1 MSVAYYDPVF
11 GEDGKIYSIDN
22 LRIEFEISS
31 EKSLE
36 FSRLFMDPYRVD
48 IESWPVNTKENRY
61 KHMWTLTY
69 VDDDHEISSSTVGY
83 VFNSISGSIN
93 RKGFLDV
100 NPNKCGWAE
109 QFWKDFE
116 KIRSCSITWNVKRID
131 VAIDVKTKRENV
143 YLCKDNRMY
152 EMKAYSLSN
161 RTEYLGR
168 RNNPGRVK
176 VYNKQEES
184 KTNTPL
190 TRIEITTEPNAEDF
204 YKHYPQIYD
213 ISKGSQLDISLMEL
227 TPTDMAILK
236 MAYQSM
242 VDRNDE
248 GLMVFNSL
256 GRNKKQKLK
265 PFLLLE
271 SALVVASPE
280 SIGSLMDKVQNLY
293 S

>member
-1 MSVAYYDPVF
+1 MSIAYYDPVF

-31 EKSLE
+31 EKSSE
-36 FSRLFMDPYRVD
+36 FSQLFTDPYRVD
-48 IESWPVNTKENRY
+48 IETWPVNTKENRY
-61 KHMWTLTY
+61 KNMWTLTY
-69 VDDDHEISSSTVGY
+69 ADDDHEISSSTVGY
-83 VFNSISGSIN
+83 VFNSINGSVN

-109 QFWKDFE
+109 QFWKDFK
-116 KIRSCSITWNVKRID
+116 KIRSCSIAWNVKRID

-184 KTNTPL
+184 KTNAPL
-190 TRIEITTEPNAEDF
+190 TRIEITTEPTTEDF

-213 ISKGSQLDISLMEL
+213 ISQGGQLDISLMEL
-227 TPTDMAILK
+227 TPTDMAILR

-242 VDRNDE
+242 IDRNDE

-265 PFLLLE
+265 PYLLLE